1 MCYGIGRRI
10 FLSED
15 DTFKWISGDFQ
26 DKVLVSSILKECD
39 TVFHLVNSSTP
50 ASGNLDKASDLK
62 SNVLSD
68 TFSRSMQKTRVKR
81 IVFISSGGTI
91 YGLPNEI
98 PTPEVHQQIRL
109 HLLVYASQLKN
120 I

>member
-1 MCYGIGRRI
+1 MYVTGLEKKNIS
-10 FLSED
+10 SED

-62 SNVLSD
+62 SNVLST
-68 TFSRSMQKTRVKR
+68 TFSRSMQKTQ
-81 IVFISSGGTI
+81 G
-91 YGLPNEI
+91 
-98 PTPEVHQQIRL
+98 
-109 HLLVYASQLKN
+109 
-120 I
+120 